1 MASLLGSLHHLSS
14 LDDQVGAPWPHQQRE
29 LLQPCIQLL
38 ESTRDLRLQREH
50 YPTSQ
55 QLMNDCCSISD
66 ASALLELMEK
76 WSCDWRVAYR
86 EIYLAASGLFVHP
99 NLGTVEVAGAG

>member
-1 MASLLGSLHHLSS
+1 
-14 LDDQVGAPWPHQQRE
+14 
-29 LLQPCIQLL
+29 
-38 ESTRDLRLQREH
+38 
-50 YPTSQ
+50 
-55 QLMNDCCSISD
+55 
-66 ASALLELMEK
+66 MEK

>member
-1 MASLLGSLHHLSS
+1 
-14 LDDQVGAPWPHQQRE
+14 
-29 LLQPCIQLL
+29 LLQRCIQLL
-38 ESTRDLRLQREH
+38 ESTRNLRLQGEH

-55 QLMNDCCSISD
+55 QFMNDCCSD

-99 NLGTVEVAGAG
+99 DLGTVEVAGAG